1 MTAVD
6 SSILY
11 DVIAGSPEE
20 SDTAR
25 AALARALEQGVIVV
39 STVVYAE
46 LAGRFADRTDL
57 DAFLEAWRC
66 RVDRIDVPSAYLAG
80 VHFKRYRRRGGTRER
95 ILPDFLIAAHAELNS
110 DRVLTRGRAVLRR
123 GVS

>member
-57 DAFLEAWRC
+57 DAFLEF
-66 RVDRIDVPSAYLAG
+66 G
-80 VHFKRYRRRGGTRER
+80 
-95 ILPDFLIAAHAELNS
+95 
-110 DRVLTRGRAVLRR
+110 AVESI
-123 GVS
+123 G